1 MGVIFHIHPLDESFD
16 FLCNVGA
23 DVLSY
28 TIPFV
33 FLTLVDTLWVMAKCV
48 IHVIKIVVSSVMY
61 PMQ

>member
-1 MGVIFHIHPLDESFD
+1 MDVIFHIHPLDEAFD

-23 DVLSY
+23 DEILY

-33 FLTLVDTLWVMAKCV
+33 FLTLVDMLWVMVKCV

-61 PMQ
+61 PMG